1 VRPFVLRPAAGGRGT
16 LICQN
21 GRMRVIGLD
30 HLVLNVSDVERSLA
44 YYTGVLGL
52 EGERVEEWRQG
63 DVPFPSVRIDGGT
76 IIDLFRAERDGEN
89 LNHLCLV
96 LPRADWE
103 EAVEQERLEV
113 TRGPAQLFGARG
125 VGMAFYTRD
134 PDGNTVELRHYGD

>member
-1 VRPFVLRPAAGGRGT
+1 
-16 LICQN
+16 
-21 GRMRVIGLD
+21 MRVISLD

-63 DVPFPSVRIDGGT
+63 RVLFPSVRIDAST
-76 IIDLFRAERDGEN
+76 IIDLLAAPRDGEN

-96 LPRADWE
+96 LPQADWE
-103 EAVEQERLEV
+103 EAGRRPEIEI
-113 TRGPAQLFGARG
+113 TRGPSQLFGARG
-125 VGMAFYTRD
+125 MGTSIYTRD

>member
-1 VRPFVLRPAAGGRGT
+1 MGPFVTRGRGRWT
-16 LICQN
+16 SFA
-21 GRMRVIGLD
+21 RMAACAASSASITWSQRQRRRAVSG
-30 HLVLNVSDVERSLA
+30 VLHRR
-44 YYTGVLGL
+44 VLGL

-63 DVPFPSVRIDGGT
+63 AVPFLSVRIDGGT

-103 EAVEQERLEV
+103 EAVEQEGVEV

-125 VGMAFYTRD
+125 IGMAFYTRD